1 MPSANSK
8 GWKSRCSSFF
18 TRLSGC
24 VAIVCL
30 SVLSVWL
37 ESKNQI
43 RNQVC
48 TKEKI
53 LSMLKMSKSKISAGG
68 AISGKFWDG
77 SDKK

>member
-1 MPSANSK
+1 MRSD
-8 GWKSRCSSFF
+8 
-18 TRLSGC
+18 
-24 VAIVCL
+24 CL
-30 SVLSVWL
+30 SVCLVCL
-37 ESKNQI
+37 VGIQESNQD
-43 RNQVC
+43 QVC